1 MRRDVLGTQGED
13 PPHPPDRSTQPA
25 RFQRWGH
32 PQGAKRQDRVTPAPP
47 PCRQGS
53 ALSGWA
59 PAKARAPIIYRLSHQ
74 RPRRPP
80 RLRLGASCL
89 LRAGE
94 TPALRRQGDAKRLR
108 NRVITS
114 YRHSLAAL
122 ARPISRSSGV
132 NDHAAQLRSRSVRLG
147 SRTALPCRVSMFAAS
162 RVAVV
167 ALRWFGLPP
176 SPAQGCARWAQR
188 PCGARVGASAPR
200 GSLRSPR
207 RYQSDIFGL
216 PSIFCACGAV
226 ALARKYRREPSS
238 DIDSINPSALNNNK

>member
-1 MRRDVLGTQGED
+1 MRNAITRKNIHITHLKHRCTKENPSRIRARNSRALTRALVLGVLATEGGRVPL
-13 PPHPPDRSTQPA
+13 PPR
-25 RFQRWGH
+25 
-32 PQGAKRQDRVTPAPP
+32 APP
-47 PCRQGS
+47 FLH
-53 ALSGWA
+53 AA
-59 PAKARAPIIYRLSHQ
+59 Q
-74 RPRRPP
+74 RPRDAAQSP
-80 RLRLGASCL
+80 RKSPALTRWASCL

-114 YRHSLAAL
+114 CRHSLASL

-132 NDHAAQLRSRSVRLG
+132 NDHAAQLRSRSAGLG
-147 SRTALPCRVSMFAAS
+147 SPAALSCRVSMFAAS

-176 SPAQGCARWAQR
+176 SPAQGCGRWPQR
-188 PCGARVGASAPR
+188 PYGARVRADALR

-207 RYQSDIFGL
+207 RFLGDIFGL

-226 ALARKYRREPSS
+226 ALALKYRWEPSS
-238 DIDSINPSALNNNK
+238 DIDSINPFALNNNK